1 MNSSP
6 RTMHIVLNDV
16 AEDSRVLKCAWS
28 LANAGWDVLVCGAR
42 PSHHDDQLKIGY
54 AIIERVHLKIVV
66 KQSTFAF
73 ILRALRYYK
82 RKFQAKF
89 LPSVPPVIPN
99 LLRSRLTL
107 KPIALEFKPD
117 VIHAH
122 DYTALPVAG
131 ALVEY
136 LATQGHTAELIYD
149 AHEYVPGVSH
159 LTAPLKKVYI
169 REEKRYSAVAT
180 TVLSVSEGM
189 SDLLIP
195 HLELRNRPE
204 LVANDPLFE
213 GQQPCIRNLRHD
225 CNIDATT
232 PLLVYSGAVAPQRG
246 LSTVLE
252 ALKELPG
259 VNLALIANPKN
270 QTVLDLQSE
279 YEQLK
284 DRFHVLPYVPNSE
297 LVSYLSTG
305 DIGLIP
311 IHHKLNHEIS
321 LITKFGEY
329 MQARLPIV
337 VSDVRTM
344 ATEVKRLGNG
354 EVFIAEDVVD
364 FTAVVKKVLANKAKY
379 QSAYTDEVLRER
391 SWERQAENLVAIYN
405 RIAKATPTARAHLP
419 FAVFT
424 VQTPQ

>member
-6 RTMHIVLNDV
+6 RTMHIVLNGV
-16 AEDSRVLKCAWS
+16 TEDSRVLKCAWS
-28 LANAGWDVLVCGAR
+28 LGNAGWDVLVCGAR
-42 PSHHDDQLKIGY
+42 PNHHDDKLSIGY
-54 AIIERVHLKIVV
+54 ATIDRVHLKIVV
-66 KQSTFAF
+66 KHGKFAF

-82 RKFQAKF
+82 RRFEAKY
-89 LPSVPPVIPN
+89 LPVKEPMIPN
-99 LLRSRLTL
+99 LGRARSTL
-107 KPIALEFKPD
+107 KPIALNFKPD

-122 DYTALPVAG
+122 DYTALPIAG

-136 LATQGHTAELIYD
+136 LASQGHTAHLIYD

-159 LTAPLKKVYI
+159 LNTPLKNVYT
-169 REEKRYSAVAT
+169 REEKRYSAIAA

-195 HLELRNRPE
+195 HLELSKRPE

-213 GQQPCIRNLRHD
+213 GQQPCPRSLRED
-225 CNIDATT
+225 CGVTNQT

-246 LSTVLE
+246 IATVLE
-252 ALKELPG
+252 ALKKMPEAH
-259 VNLALIANPKN
+259 LALIANPKN
-270 QTVLDLQSE
+270 QTVLDLQAQYAE
-279 YEQLK
+279 LK

-297 LVSYLSTG
+297 LVSYLSAG

-344 ATEVKRLGNG
+344 AAEVKRLGNG
-354 EVFIAEDVVD
+354 EVFIAEDVDD
-364 FTAVVKKVLANKAKY
+364 FIVAITKVLVDKAKY
-379 QSAYTDEVLRER
+379 QSAYSDEVLKER
-391 SWERQAENLVAIYN
+391 SWERQAENLVQIYN
-405 RIAKATPTARAHLP
+405 RIAGVQSVAREHLP
-419 FAVFT
+419 FTIITEQA
-424 VQTPQ
+424 PR